1 MKAINN
7 FLKDL
12 YFKSSIL
19 AELARFL
26 WENKLWWGIPIVAII
41 LLIMIL
47 VIFAQ
52 GTGLAPFIYPL
63 F

>member
-1 MKAINN
+1 MKIVNK

-12 YFKSSIL
+12 YYKSSIL
-19 AELARFL
+19 AELVMFL
-26 WENKLWWGIPIVAII
+26 WENKLWWGIPIIVII
-41 LLIMIL
+41 LLIMVL